1 MTATAHALV
10 GAAIAAKIADPA
22 IALPVALAS
31 HFVFDKLPHWDV
43 MTEADRGNHKAIF
56 IKSTIDVLVGFGI
69 IFLLFHNSPNFLLI
83 CLGAFAAQLPDW
95 LEVPALLGFKF
106 RPFELNYRFQ
116 HWVHDVGFNSRL
128 KAPWGVITQLIV
140 VLIFLFWALR

>member
-1 MTATAHALV
+1 MTATSHALV

-22 IALPVALAS
+22 IALPIAFVS
-31 HFVFDKLPHWDV
+31 HFIFDKLPHWDI
-43 MTEADRGNHKAIF
+43 MTEADKGNYKAIF
-56 IKSTIDVLVGFGI
+56 IKSTLDVLFGFGL
-69 IFLLFHNSPNFLLI
+69 IFLLFGFSPLI
-83 CLGAFAAQLPDW
+83 LLGAFAAQLPDW

-106 RPFELNYRFQ
+106 SPFELNYRFQ

-140 VLIFLFWALR
+140 VLLFLFWALK